1 MDKRDTNQ
9 EDKELDRAYRDL
21 TGSAPGI
28 NNGGCG
34 CLHFITITL
43 VGLILLFLMIA
54 GIALL
59 IKA

>member
-1 MDKRDTNQ
+1 MDKRNTNQ
-9 EDKELDRAYRDL
+9 EDRELDRAYRDL
-21 TGSAPGI
+21 TGSAPGV
-28 NNGGCG
+28 NNSGCG
-34 CLHFITITL
+34 CLPFITITL

>member
-1 MDKRDTNQ
+1 MEKRDTNQ

-34 CLHFITITL
+34 CLPFITITL

>member
-1 MDKRDTNQ
+1 MDKRTTNQ

-34 CLHFITITL
+34 CLPFVTISL
-43 VGLILLFLMIA
+43 VTLILLFLLVA
-54 GIALL
+54 GVILL
-59 IKA
+59 MKA

>member
-1 MDKRDTNQ
+1 MAKRNTNL

-34 CLHFITITL
+34 CLPLITITL
-43 VGLILLFLMIA
+43 VGVILLFLVIA
-54 GIALL
+54 GVTLL
-59 IKA
+59 TTA

>member
-34 CLHFITITL
+34 CLPFITITL

-54 GIALL
+54 GITLL

>member
-34 CLHFITITL
+34 CLPFITITL